1 MATFIAVLTEDHRLI
16 DRLFGHYA
24 AARTP
29 DAAAQLGDALLLHA
43 RVEEEFLYPLVR
55 TALLDG
61 DRLTSEAEDDHEQ
74 VKAFVAEAE
83 DTRGHALDELVFEL
97 QADVAMH
104 VRWEEEDLFPRL
116 ADVIDLGT
124 QHEIAERVLAFKRSQ
139 PVA

>member
-1 MATFIAVLTEDHRLI
+1 MTTFIEVLTEDHRLI
-16 DRLFGHYA
+16 DRLFEHYA
-24 AARTP
+24 GARSA
-29 DAAAQLGDALLLHA
+29 DAAAQLGDALVLHA

-55 TALLDG
+55 TTLVDG
-61 DRLTSEAEDDHEQ
+61 DRLTTEAEHDHEQ

-97 QADVAMH
+97 QADVSIH

-116 ADVIDLGT
+116 TDAIDLGA
-124 QHEIAERVLAFKRSQ
+124 QQEIANRVLAFKRSQ

>member
-1 MATFIAVLTEDHRLI
+1 MMTFIEVLTEDHRLI
-16 DRLFGHYA
+16 HRLFEHYA

-43 RVEEEFLYPLVR
+43 RVEQEFLYPLVS
-55 TALLDG
+55 TTLIDG

-83 DTRGHALDELVFEL
+83 DTHGLALDELVFEL

-104 VRWEEEDLFPRL
+104 VRW
-116 ADVIDLGT
+116 
-124 QHEIAERVLAFKRSQ
+124 
-139 PVA
+139 

>member
-1 MATFIAVLTEDHRLI
+1 MMTFIEVLTEDHRLI
-16 DRLFGHYA
+16 DRLFEHYA
-24 AARTP
+24 AVRSA

-55 TALLDG
+55 TTLVDG
-61 DRLTSEAEDDHEQ
+61 DRLTIEAEQDHEL

-83 DTRGHALDELVFEL
+83 DTLGHALDELVFEL
-97 QADVAMH
+97 QADVAIH

-116 ADVIDLGT
+116 TEAIDVGA
-124 QHEIAERVLAFKRSQ
+124 QHEIATRVLAFKRSQ

>member
-1 MATFIAVLTEDHRLI
+1 MATFIEVLTEDHRLI

-24 AARTP
+24 AARSA

-43 RVEEEFLYPLVR
+43 RIEQEFLYPLVR

-61 DRLTSEAEDDHEQ
+61 ERLTNEAEDDHEE

-83 DTRGHALDELVFEL
+83 DTHGHALDELVFEL

-116 ADVIDLGT
+116 TDVIDVGT
-124 QHEIAERVLAFKRSQ
+124 QHQIAERVLAFKRSQ
-139 PVA
+139 PVV